1 MQKKYT
7 QHLSLTTQRRQSNSE
22 EKLNEFEFTYILI
35 YMYLYLYLYWYL
47 YILIDS
53 QRLSWWEA
61 QNLIYQSSPSSPLS
75 RMKTKSRGSH
85 ILESGSNILEPPYLP
100 GWWWPNL
107 IISLPHAASRCCWS
121 GVQWGESQ
129 NLKLLQISSY
139 KLQLFCPYCLM
150 DFHVH
155 IIQNGEI
162 LAKPLQ
168 TPAHKITQWP
178 QTHFLPLAFVL
189 FITHSPPTSLQCL

>member
-7 QHLSLTTQRRQSNSE
+7 QHLSLTTQRRQSNSK
-22 EKLNEFEFTYILI
+22 EKQNEFEFTYILI
-35 YMYLYLYLYWYL
+35 YICTFLYLYFLA
-47 YILIDS
+47 DGD
-53 QRLSWWEA
+53 
-61 QNLIYQSSPSSPLS
+61 LIYLFPSLMQPQDVADLV
-75 RMKTKSRGSH
+75 
-85 ILESGSNILEPPYLP
+85 SNEVNHTI
-100 GWWWPNL
+100 WTF
-107 IISLPHAASRCCWS
+107 
-121 GVQWGESQ
+121 
-129 NLKLLQISSY
+129 LQISSY
-139 KLQLFCPYCLM
+139 RLQLFCPYCLM